1 MFAQIL
7 CLSFFALVVHRSGLR
22 PLWPNSI
29 SLSFLSGSD
38 GLVKLWTIK
47 TNECVKTFDAH
58 QDKVWA
64 LHGSSKDDLMVT
76 GSADSTITLWKVSP
90 PHASYPISFSTAV
103 WQNTVMK
110 PKCKIKHCELCFTYQ
125 EKWPIVLNCGTDH
138 DEWWTCSSSLFLD
151 YVLLFNTVMMMKLIS
166 QAFYIYLL

>member
-1 MFAQIL
+1 MFIIV
-7 CLSFFALVVHRSGLR
+7 CDRRSR
-22 PLWPNSI
+22 PLWPNSV

-64 LHGSSKDDLMVT
+64 LHSSSTDDLMVT

-90 PHASYPISFSTAV
+90 LDSFSSTM

-110 PKCKIKHCELCFTYQ
+110 LCELFHVPREKVHCFTL
-125 EKWPIVLNCGTDH
+125 WH
-138 DEWWTCSSSLFLD
+138 WSWW
-151 YVLLFNTVMMMKLIS
+151 MMNMFQFLIS
-166 QAFYIYLL
+166 GLLCTAVQYNHDDKADISSVYIYLL

>member
-1 MFAQIL
+1 MRMLHRFYDN
-7 CLSFFALVVHRSGLR
+7 FFVLVVHKSGLR

-64 LHGSSKDDLMVT
+64 VHGSSKDDLMVT

-90 PHASYPISFSTAV
+90 PHASYPFCFSSAV
-103 WQNTVMK
+103 GQNAVMK
-110 PKCKIKHCELCFTYQ
+110 QKCKMKHCELCFTYQ
-125 EKWPIVLNCGTDH
+125 EKWPIVEDWSWWMVNMFQFLISALCPTVQYNHH
-138 DEWWTCSSSLFLD
+138 DEADILS
-151 YVLLFNTVMMMKLIS
+151 I
-166 QAFYIYLL
+166 YIYLL